1 MYRRGAVLVLAALT
15 LASMAPPAHAWS
27 RDPSTN
33 DPVAVAAN
41 EQSYPR
47 IVADGAGNYYVTWHD
62 ARSGN
67 FDVYLQKYDRNGA
80 AQWTVDGI
88 AIYTHAAT
96 QTYPQMVSDGAGGV
110 IVAWTD
116 LRNGT
121 YDIYAQRVNA
131 SGTPQWGVGGVAVC
145 TAYNNQWHLEGESDG
160 LGGMLL
166 TWTDWRNGL
175 NSDVYVQRLDGA
187 GNRLWTADGVAI
199 ATTANT
205 EELPQVVGDGAGGA
219 YVAWHGSLTTG
230 IQHVDAAGALQWGA
244 GGHSLYYDPGVP
256 YMPRVTTDGAGG
268 VIVAWMVGSN
278 ITEYE
283 GVRAQRFNAAG
294 DPQWTAG
301 GKRLT
306 YYLSASILLTYT
318 YVDICSD
325 GAGGAFVVWSD
336 ERNPN
341 TNDGDVYAQKVDA
354 AGNTKWANNGLAV
367 CTATGD
373 QEGYDHPIV
382 PDGKGGAILAWDDA
396 RDYYN
401 PKVYAQRIDASG
413 VPLWGYDGMPV
424 SSAQNTQAHPSMVA
438 DGRGGAVV
446 VWDDTRTGGLDVR
459 AQRLDFFGQYGDPA
473 PGIVSVNDL
482 ANDQGSH
489 VRIRWNRS
497 FRDTL
502 PMQYV
507 TTYGVWRQV
516 TEAAANAALARGARL
531 LPAAVSAADARGAIR
546 SERFAAQTT
555 WWECVGSIPA
565 RAEPWYTFVAETFE
579 DSTSAGNPLTTF
591 MVDAH
596 DPYAG
601 AWWTSFPATGY
612 SVDNLPPAI
621 PGGFALSAQGGMTQ
635 LSWNPNQEN
644 DLAAYQVYRGST
656 ADFVPSAANWIATVT
671 TTGHSDPGSGGYY
684 KLSAVDIHGNASGY
698 AQAGG
703 STDVAGAEL
712 SGLSLGRPAPNP
724 ARGPVAVGFAMPREG
739 RITVTIHDAQ
749 GRLVRRLF
757 EGVHAAGTGT
767 MQWDLRDDRGSPV
780 AGGLYWIR
788 LEGDGA
794 RIVRRLV
801 TLR

>member
-1 MYRRGAVLVLAALT
+1 MYRRRAVIILAALT
-15 LASMAPPAHAWS
+15 LASTAPSARAWS

-47 IVADGAGNYYVTWHD
+47 IVADGAGNYFVTWHD

-67 FDVYLQKYDRNGA
+67 FDIYLQKYDRNGV
-80 AQWTVDGI
+80 AQWATNGV
-88 AIYTHAAT
+88 AIYTHPAT

-131 SGTPQWGVGGVAVC
+131 SGTPQWGVGGVPVC
-145 TAYNNQWHLEGESDG
+145 TAFNNQWHLEGESDG

-166 TWTDWRNGL
+166 TWTDWRNGVD
-175 NSDVYVQRLDGA
+175 SDVYVQRLDA
-187 GNRLWTADGVAI
+187 SGNRLWTTDGVAI
-199 ATTANT
+199 ATTSNT

-219 YVAWHGSLTTG
+219 YVAWHSGLTTG
-230 IQHVDAAGALQWGA
+230 IQRVNAAGALQWGA
-244 GGHSLYYDPGVP
+244 TGLSLYYDAGVP
-256 YMPRVTTDGAGG
+256 YTPRVATDGAGG

-278 ITEYE
+278 QTEYE
-283 GVRAQRFNAAG
+283 GVRIQRFNPAG
-294 DPQWTAG
+294 VAQWTAG

-306 YYLSASILLTYT
+306 YYQPASILMKYT
-318 YVDICSD
+318 YIDLCSD
-325 GAGGAFVVWSD
+325 GAGGALIAWSD

-341 TNDGDVYAQKVDA
+341 TNDGDIYAQKVDA
-354 AGNTKWANNGLAV
+354 AGNAMWTNNGILV
-367 CTATGD
+367 CGAAGD

-382 PDGKGGAILAWDDA
+382 PDGSGGAILAWDDA
-396 RDYYN
+396 RDFYN
-401 PKVYAQRIDASG
+401 PKVYAQRIDVSG
-413 VPLWGYDGMPV
+413 VPLWGYNGMPV
-424 SSAQNTQAHPSMVA
+424 SSAQNTQANPSVAA

-446 VWDDTRTGGLDVR
+446 VWDDTRTGIPDIR

-473 PGIVSVNDL
+473 PEVVSVSDL
-482 ANDQGSH
+482 PNDQGSH

-502 PMQYV
+502 PVQYV

-516 TEAAANAALARGARL
+516 TEAAASAALARGARL
-531 LPAAVSAADARGAIR
+531 LATGESGDGARGALR
-546 SERFAAQTT
+546 TERFAALTT

-565 RAEPWYTFVAETFE
+565 RAAPWYTFVAETFQ

-596 DPYAG
+596 DPYDR
-601 AWWTSFPATGY
+601 AWWTSFSATGY

-621 PGGFALSAQGGMTQ
+621 PGGFALNLQAGTTQ
-635 LSWNPNQEN
+635 LSWGPNAEN
-644 DLAAYQVYRGST
+644 DLGAYRLYRGST
-656 ADFVPSAANWIATVT
+656 ADFVPSAANRIATVT
-671 TTGHSDPGSGGYY
+671 TTSYSDPGSGGFY
-684 KLSAVDIHGNASGY
+684 KLSAVDIHGNESGY
-698 AQAGG
+698 AAAAG
-703 STDVAGAEL
+703 STGVGNPERL
-712 SGLSLGRPAPNP
+712 ELSLGRAVPNP
-724 ARGPVAVGFAMPREG
+724 ARGSVTVHFAVPREG
-739 RITVTIHDAQ
+739 KIAFTIHDAQ

-757 EGVHAAGTGT
+757 EGVRPTGTGV

-780 AGGLYWIR
+780 ADGLYWIR
-788 LEGDGA
+788 LESDGA
-794 RIVRRLV
+794 HLVRRLV